1 MSESIDE
8 ENKRG
13 KKKNTQSIYRS
24 TKIRMNADFM
34 KTMLVEDLLSDMSL
48 KKLQLIE
55 KCSNL
60 AIANHNFRLL

>member
-1 MSESIDE
+1 MKGKE
-8 ENKRG
+8 EMERCAHL
-13 KKKNTQSIYRS
+13 
-24 TKIRMNADFM
+24 NADFM